1 MFCDLKLEKMLL
13 ICMIIWFQ
21 ANCFLGNSM
30 RISLKIL
37 RILRNL
43 NISITL
49 HGILRTHFFGPFAL
63 KSQLKWQERNF
74 LNGISPWGWRGDI
87 NNNKILDAGKEID
100 CEWAAPRKLGP
111 RSAAEK
117 SENHVFI
124 IEDTPKMISHRYQEP
139 LEGGSEMV
147 LKR

>member
-21 ANCFLGNSM
+21 ANCFLRNSM

-49 HGILRTHFFGPFAL
+49 HGVLSTHFLGHL
-63 KSQLKWQERNF
+63 L
-74 LNGISPWGWRGDI
+74 LSP
-87 NNNKILDAGKEID
+87 N
-100 CEWAAPRKLGP
+100 
-111 RSAAEK
+111 
-117 SENHVFI
+117 
-124 IEDTPKMISHRYQEP
+124 
-139 LEGGSEMV
+139 
-147 LKR
+147 